1 MCGISGWFDY
11 TERRPPDK
19 ALAQAMNDAI
29 RHRGPD
35 GEGFHFEP
43 GLALGHR
50 RLAIIDL
57 ETGAQPMFTEQGRV
71 AIVFNGEIYNYRE
84 LRAIL
89 QGLGHVFHTRSDTEV
104 ILRAWVEWGQ
114 NCVERLHGMFAFALW
129 DRREQKLFLARDRLG
144 EKPLYYAPLPDGSL
158 IFGSELKA
166 LTVHPALPRKLDPC
180 AIEDFFAFGY
190 IQDPRTIYESVKK
203 LEAGHTLTWRRAGS
217 LSLESYWEPRPATR
231 LGGSLE
237 ESTHEL
243 RERLATAVKSQLV
256 ADVPVGSFLSGGVD
270 SSGVTAMMAQ
280 AVPETV
286 SCFTI
291 GFDEPEVDERA
302 YAKSVASRYG
312 LRQFVET
319 VKSDDIDSISALPGI
334 FDEPFGDSSA
344 LPTYRLAKLARRT
357 VKVALSGD
365 GGDEL
370 FAGYLRYLF
379 HSREEAFR
387 ASLPGTLRRPLFSIL
402 GRLYPQ
408 LDWAPRI
415 FRARQTFRELGCD
428 TAEGYFHNLSIMDDE
443 SRARLFSPGLRRAIN
458 GYRAS
463 DTISRHMKIAPGED
477 PVAIAQYVDLKTW
490 LVGDILTKVDRTAMA
505 CGLEVRVPMLD
516 PTFVEWTL
524 GLPVGLKLAGGQSK
538 IVLKRALEPLL
549 PRDLLYR
556 PKQGF
561 SVPLAL
567 WFRRDFGDN
576 FARAMSQR
584 RDELSECFDVTHVES
599 LLARHRQGLRD
610 FSRPLWL
617 LWMFLGFIDQT
628 PKCSVVS
635 GDPRPSF
642 RPALASTAL

>member
-11 TERRPPDK
+11 TGKRPPDK
-19 ALAQAMNDAI
+19 ALVHAMTDAI

-57 ETGAQPMFTEQGRV
+57 QNGAQPMFTEEGRV

-84 LRAIL
+84 LRRVL
-89 QGLGHVFHTRSDTEV
+89 QSRGHVFHTRSDTEV
-104 ILRAWVEWGQ
+104 ILRAWIQWGRK
-114 NCVERLHGMFAFALW
+114 CVERLHGMFAFALW
-129 DRREQKLFLARDRLG
+129 DRREETLFMARDRLG
-144 EKPLYYAPLPDGSL
+144 EKPLHYAHLPDGSL

-166 LTVHPALPRKLDPC
+166 LTVHPGLPRNLDPC
-180 AIEDFFAFGY
+180 AIEEFFAFGY
-190 IQDPRTIYESVKK
+190 INDPRTIYESVKK
-203 LEAGHTLTWRRAGS
+203 LEAGHTLTLRRGGS
-217 LSLESYWEPRPATR
+217 FSLDCYWEPTPTTHFD
-231 LGGSLE
+231 GELE
-237 ESTHEL
+237 ECARDL
-243 RERLATAVKSQLV
+243 CERLEAAVKSQLV
-256 ADVPVGSFLSGGVD
+256 ADVPVGAFLSGGVD
-270 SSGVTAMMAQ
+270 SSAVTAMMAR
-280 AVPETV
+280 AAPEV
-286 SCFTI
+286 VNCFTI
-291 GFDEPEVDERA
+291 GFDEPQADERA
-302 YAKSVASRYG
+302 YANAVSARYG
-312 LRQFVET
+312 LCQFVET
-319 VKSDDIDSISALPGI
+319 VKSDDTASVAALPGI

-344 LPTYRLAKLARRT
+344 LPTYRLARLARRT

-379 HSREEAFR
+379 HSREEALR
-387 ASLPGTLRRPLFSIL
+387 GALPAALRRPLFGTL
-402 GRLYPQ
+402 ARLYPQ
-408 LDWAPRI
+408 LDWAPRM

-428 TAEGYFHNLSIMDDE
+428 TAEGYFHNVSIMDDE
-443 SRARLFSPGLRRAIN
+443 ARARLFSPGLRRAIN

-463 DTISRHMKIAPGED
+463 DVIARHMKKAPGDD

-505 CGLEVRVPMLD
+505 CSLEVRVPMLD

-524 GLPVGLKLAGGQSK
+524 GLPTRLKLAGGESK

-549 PRDLLYR
+549 PHNVLYR

-567 WFRRDFGDN
+567 WFRGDFGDN
-576 FARAMSQR
+576 FARALSKR
-584 RDELSECFDVTHVES
+584 RDDFAEYFDLTHIEQ
-599 LLARHRQGLRD
+599 LLNRHRRGVRD

-617 LWMFLGFIDQT
+617 LWMFLGFIERAHAPLDSI
-628 PKCSVVS
+628 C
-635 GDPRPSF
+635 
-642 RPALASTAL
+642 PAQGFDAENCQKI